1 MFQFITNRS
10 FFLNL
15 VIAIALALAVFFL
28 FFLLLDKI
36 TQHGEYMK
44 VPEIKG
50 RNIEEAKKLL
60 ESQGFEVQVLDSV
73 YYDSLPKLS
82 VVKQSPDPN
91 QLVKVNRTVYLTVNR
106 AQAPMVNVPNFVGQT
121 YRSVQL
127 QLNTLGLKLG
137 DTTTRP
143 DFAVGSVLEQLYNG
157 NIITTGTK
165 IPMGSRIS
173 LVIGGGVKQMEMLV
187 PDLLGM
193 TFGEAKIFL
202 ESNELLLGAV
212 IVEGAVGDS
221 SNAFVIKQSPPRRDE
236 EGRPIRIRG
245 GQLMDLWISMDKSKM
260 DTTQKQKP
268 VVEKKG
274 NEY

>member
-10 FFLNL
+10 FLLNL
-15 VIAIALALAVFFL
+15 VIAIALALVIFFT

-36 TQHGEYMK
+36 TGHGDYIK

-50 RNIEEAKKLL
+50 KNIEEAKKLL
-60 ESQGFEVQVLDSV
+60 ESQGFQVQVQDSV
-73 YYDSLPKLS
+73 YYDSLAKLS
-82 VVKQSPDPN
+82 VVKQAPEPN

-106 AQAPMVNVPNFVGQT
+106 AEAPMVAIPNFVGQT

-127 QLNTLGLKLG
+127 QLNTLGLKIG
-137 DTTTRP
+137 DTSTRP

-157 NIITTGTK
+157 NTLKPGTRV
-165 IPMGSRIS
+165 PMGSRIS
-173 LVIGGGVKQMEMLV
+173 FVLGGGVQNSEMTV

-193 TFGEAKIFL
+193 TFGEARVFL

-212 IVEGAVGDS
+212 VVDGAISDS
-221 SNAFVIKQSPPRRDE
+221 ASAFVIKQSPARRDE

-245 GQLMDLWISMDKSKM
+245 GQLIDLWISMDKSKM
-260 DTTQKQKP
+260 DTIQKP
-268 VVEKKG
+268 KTVMEKTD